1 MADDAAMRST
11 LRSVLVMAA
20 LCLAPPARAGGFWLY
35 EAATPDVGVASAGRY
50 ASALD
55 AGTVLANPAGMTRL
69 KGRQFLAGFQ
79 TVVPRIEFDVDE
91 SGFGGGDGGDAGE
104 TALVPALYYSHSV
117 TENFKLGLALGSY
130 FGAGIHYD
138 DDWAGRYYVEETSLL
153 TAGVFPGAAYR
164 LTDWL
169 SVGGTVNLMVAE
181 LDQKTAVNNQI
192 TDPGTPDGQMKGN
205 DTESAAN
212 ALMNVGT
219 QFGILFIPSKERVL
233 VRWAH
238 RANYEVES
246 NLEGIV

>member
-181 LDQKTAVNNQI
+181 LDHRPGYTRRSDERERHRVSGERFDECGDAVWH
-192 TDPGTPDGQMKGN
+192 
-205 DTESAAN
+205 
-212 ALMNVGT
+212 
-219 QFGILFIPSKERVL
+219 L
-233 VRWAH
+233 VH
-238 RANYEVES
+238 HF
-246 NLEGIV
+246 